1 MRDLLGIARSIKP
14 AVRVKLADGGTKKA
28 NTIGSEDHPAWIPTR
43 LGSTQDPT
51 PEGQPKISDMAALK
65 ASPNNVFGKN
75 MNLIRNYIN
84 VPEKAALRMNDDQLA
99 EHFIEH
105 MKGNLLAL
113 HDQIRPDIRERSSKW
128 YDGAR
133 AITDKMSAKYNLPDH
148 SVAGVYAALSPQKD
162 WFQNVSLG
170 NRVLDIMHN
179 HHDTPMDDKMMAR
192 FAQMIKPTKA
202 QIAKGT
208 EPSLAK
214 YLKVAQ
220 MMHGKSLTDID
231 NMGLKNNERLA
242 AKALWLRLHDET
254 YGDKKY
260 HIVSPE
266 GDNTEYAMSEK
277 GTPKKVAWGSFNE
290 IGKAIAAI
298 ENKNNPEALSQ
309 LMGSKHKVRNFYN
322 NILVPNSKLGDV
334 TADTHAVAAALY
346 RPLSGKSLEVGHN
359 LDTSTGKG
367 LPNAAGSDI
376 TGVRGTYP
384 LVAEAY
390 RRAANE
396 RGILPRQMQSIT
408 WEGIRGLFSP
418 TFKANK
424 KNVDA
429 IDNIWRDYRAG
440 KISQEQARALTH
452 DAAST
457 PQGQIPHPDWHT
469 EGGLG
474 GGAAGAYAPSGLEGE
489 QGNVSP
495 SGALGNPA
503 GGIGPRGRRGPSK
516 ALPPQEIEHEA
527 HGGAVSWHDKL
538 RAHMNHS
545 VHNIPGLHIDT
556 AEVGEPTFTGRL

>member
-1 MRDLLGIARSIKP
+1 MSKDVLGIARSVKP
-14 AVRVKLADGGTKKA
+14 VMRVKLAKGGSKSMMGHNNPPEPMK
-28 NTIGSEDHPAWIPTR
+28 TIGSEDHPAWIPTR
-43 LGSTQDPT
+43 LGSKADPT
-51 PEGQPKISDMAALK
+51 PAGEPKISDMAALK

-75 MNLIRNYIN
+75 MALVRNYIN
-84 VPEKAALRMNDDQLA
+84 VPQSAALRMSDDELA

-105 MKGNLLAL
+105 MKDNLLAL

-133 AITDKMSAKYNLPDH
+133 AITDRQSAKYNLPDH

-170 NRVLDIMHN
+170 NRVLHIMAN
-179 HHDTPMDDKMMAR
+179 HHDTPMDDAMMTK
-192 FAQMIKPTKA
+192 FKQMITPTESQVK
-202 QIAKGT
+202 KGAD
-208 EPSLAK
+208 PSLAK
-214 YLKVAQ
+214 YLKVAE

-231 NMGLKNNERLA
+231 NMGLDNNERLA

-260 HIVSPE
+260 HIISPE
-266 GDNTEYAMSEK
+266 GDETEYAMTDA
-277 GTPKKVAWGSFNE
+277 GGHKKVAWGSFNE

-298 ENKNNPEALSQ
+298 ENKDNPEAMSQ

-322 NILVPNSKLGDV
+322 NILVPHSKLGDV

-359 LDTSTGKG
+359 LDTSTGAG
-367 LPNAAGSDI
+367 IPNAAGSDI

-396 RGILPRQMQSIT
+396 RDILPRQMQSIT
-408 WEGIRGLFSP
+408 WEAIRGLFSP
-418 TFKANK
+418 SFKANK

-429 IDNIWRDYRAG
+429 IDNIWRDFRAG

-457 PQGQIPHPDWHT
+457 PQGQIPHPDWHREDGPV
-469 EGGLG
+469 EGLVGPN
-474 GGAAGAYAPSGLEGE
+474 APSGLEGE
-489 QGNVSP
+489 QGNLSSP
-495 SGALGNPA
+495 SSFGETASGVA
-503 GGIGPRGRRGPSK
+503 PRRRRGSSQ
-516 ALPPQEIEHEA
+516 ALPPQEGLKRGGSVHPA
-527 HGGAVSWHDKL
+527 HG
-538 RAHMNHS
+538 
-545 VHNIPGLHIDT
+545 IPGVHIVT
-556 AEVGEPTFTGRL
+556 ADSGEPVFSGRL

>member
-1 MRDLLGIARSIKP
+1 MRDVFKLARDVKP
-14 AVRVKLADGGTKKA
+14 ALRVNLKKGGAPENKSTV
-28 NTIGSEDHPAWIPTR
+28 GSEDHPAWIPTR
-43 LGSTQDPT
+43 LGSKADPT
-51 PEGQPKISDMAALK
+51 DPNLPKISDMAALK

-75 MNLIRNYIN
+75 MALVRNYIN
-84 VPEKAALRMNDDQLA
+84 VPQNAALRMNDDQLA

-105 MKGNLLAL
+105 MKDNLLAL

-133 AITDKMSAKYNLPDH
+133 AITDRMSKKYNLPDH

-170 NRVLDIMHN
+170 NRVLYIMHN
-179 HHDTPMDDKMMAR
+179 HHDTPMDDKMLAK
-192 FAQMIKPTKA
+192 FTQMIAPTKA

-208 EPSLAK
+208 EPALAK

-266 GDNTEYAMSEK
+266 GDDTEYAMSEK
-277 GTPKKVAWGSFNE
+277 GAPKKVAWGSFNE

-298 ENKNNPEALSQ
+298 ENQDNPEAMSQ

-322 NILVPNSKLGDV
+322 NILVPHSTLGDV

-367 LPNAAGSDI
+367 IPNAAGSDI

-390 RRAANE
+390 RRAAQE

-418 TFKANK
+418 SFKANK

-440 KISQEQARALTH
+440 NISQEQARALTH
-452 DAAST
+452 EAAST
-457 PQGQIPHPDWHT
+457 PQGQIPHPDWHR
-469 EGGLG
+469 EDGLSGGL
-474 GGAAGAYAPSGLEGE
+474 AGPDASSGFEGE
-489 QGNVSP
+489 PPDLSTP
-495 SGALGNPA
+495 SALGQPA
-503 GGIGPRGRRGPSK
+503 GGAGARRGRGSSQ
-516 ALPPQEIEHEA
+516 ALPPQEVEGLA
-527 HGGAVSWHDKL
+527 RGGA
-538 RAHMNHS
+538 AHPAHR
-545 VHNIPGLHIDT
+545 IPGVHIVT
-556 AEVGEPTFTGRL
+556 AEAGEPVFTGRL